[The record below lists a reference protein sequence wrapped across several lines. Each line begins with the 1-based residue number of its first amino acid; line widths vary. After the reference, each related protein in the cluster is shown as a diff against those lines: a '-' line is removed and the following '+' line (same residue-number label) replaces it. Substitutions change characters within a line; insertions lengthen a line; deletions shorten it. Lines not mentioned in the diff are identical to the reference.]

1 VAEILCFFRNR
12 CTTVEQ
18 VDDQTLKASCRLQ
31 DPLLEAWVEILVK
44 LPDLEIARAGGAI
57 IRSPQKTELDADEAL
72 KNVVGIRVGPGL
84 RKILKGVMGNSALHE
99 QLTFMVEECCG
110 SVILSFTKDVLAQ
123 APKDRLK
130 EKEYF
135 WQVVQSNPRMYNSC
149 AAFAPGS
156 PLVEGIDPPR

>member
-1 VAEILCFFRNR
+1 VADILCFFRNR

-18 VDDQTLKASCRLQ
+18 MDDQTLKASCRLQ

-44 LPDLEIARAGGAI
+44 LPDLEIARAWGAI
-57 IRSPQKTELDADEAL
+57 IRSPGKTELEADEAL

-84 RKILKGVMGNSALHE
+84 RKILKGVMGSSALQE

-123 APKDRLK
+123 APKDSLK
-130 EKEYF
+130 EKEHF
-135 WQVVQSNPRMYNSC
+135 WHVVRSNPRLYNSC

-156 PLVEGIDPPR
+156 PLVEGIEPPR